1 MHKKDKRQIGYSCKR
16 YKLRI
21 IFNLN
26 KQNNSS
32 MSFFF
37 SKQKATDCE
46 NNQTVLLLKSQSAT
60 AAS

>member
-26 KQNNSS
+26 KQN

-37 SKQKATDCE
+37 SKQKATVYE
-46 NNQTVLLLKSQSAT
+46 NNQTVRLLKSQSTT
-60 AAS
+60 AAK